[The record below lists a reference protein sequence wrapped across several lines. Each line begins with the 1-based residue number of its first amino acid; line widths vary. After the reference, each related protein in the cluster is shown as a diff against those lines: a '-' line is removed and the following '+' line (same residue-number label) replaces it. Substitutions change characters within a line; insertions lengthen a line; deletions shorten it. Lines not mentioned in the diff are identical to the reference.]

1 MAEEGGT
8 RIAINIYAK
17 RTAKGEEVFM
27 PPLVFDIDHIKLL
40 RKWGICGVLSG
51 TLPTAAQ
58 QNVFLSVPLRLM
70 LEDVLWL
77 HLNNLADV
85 KLIRQEGDEIMEGI
99 TLERGAKLSK
109 IVNDRLNK
117 SFEYQKK
124 FKKDEHIAK
133 LKKIGRINDKTT
145 AEELQR
151 LDKSSNNDQLIE
163 SSLFIDIANTSM
175 ILRDIRSDSD
185 SLSRDDISDLLFK
198 QYRQAGKMQTYF
210 LYKALR
216 DQGYVLSPGGRFGGK
231 FIAYPG
237 DPLRFHSHLTI
248 QDAIDYHNEPID
260 LISMISGA
268 RLGTTVKKLWVIGG
282 VAEETKETHFFSIE
296 WAGFG

>member
-1 MAEEGGT
+1 MTEEDGR
-8 RIAINIYAK
+8 RIAITIYVK
-17 RTAKGEEVFM
+17 RGAEAEEVLM
-27 PPLVFDIDHIKLL
+27 SPLIFDMHDIQLL
-40 RKWGICGVLSG
+40 RKYGICGVLSG

-77 HLNNLADV
+77 HQNNLADV
-85 KLIRQEGDEIMEGI
+85 KIIRKEGDEIIAGI
-99 TLERGAKLSK
+99 TPERGAKLAK
-109 IVNDRLNK
+109 LVEDRLTK
-117 SFEYQKK
+117 SFDYQTK
-124 FKKDEHIAK
+124 FKKDQHIAK
-133 LKKIGRINDKTT
+133 LKKIGIISDETSV
-145 AEELQR
+145 EELQQ
-151 LDKSSNNDQLIE
+151 LDKSNNNDQLIE
-163 SSLFIDIANTSM
+163 SSLFIDIADNSS
-175 ILRDIRSDSD
+175 ILKDDNIALKGPSYDDIRN
-185 SLSRDDISDLLFK
+185 LLFK
-198 QYRQAGKMQTYF
+198 QYERSEKMQTYF
-210 LYKALR
+210 LYKELR

-248 QDAIDYHNEPID
+248 QEAIDYRSEPID

-282 VAEETKETHFFSIE
+282 VEEETGSTHFFSVE

>member
-1 MAEEGGT
+1 MA
-8 RIAINIYAK
+8 
-17 RTAKGEEVFM
+17 
-27 PPLVFDIDHIKLL
+27 PLVFDIRHIQLL

-77 HLNNLADV
+77 HHNNLADV
-85 KLIRQEGDEIMEGI
+85 KIIRQGGDKIMTGI
-99 TLERGAKLSK
+99 TRERGAKLSK
-109 IVNDRLNK
+109 LVEDRLNK
-117 SFEYQKK
+117 SFEYQRK
-124 FKKDEHIAK
+124 FKKDEHIEK
-133 LKKIGRINDKTT
+133 LKKIGKINDETT
-145 AEELQR
+145 AEELEQ
-151 LDKSSNNDQLIE
+151 LNKSNNNDHLIE
-163 SSLFIDIANTSM
+163 SSLFIDIADTSM
-175 ILRDIRSDSD
+175 ILEDINIESDG
-185 SLSRDDISDLLFK
+185 LSYDYIRDLLFK

-282 VAEETKETHFFSIE
+282 VEEQTNETHFFSVE

>member
-1 MAEEGGT
+1 MS
-8 RIAINIYAK
+8 
-17 RTAKGEEVFM
+17 
-27 PPLVFDIDHIKLL
+27 PLIFDMHDIQLL
-40 RKWGICGVLSG
+40 RKYGICGVLSG

-77 HLNNLADV
+77 HQNNLADV
-85 KLIRQEGDEIMEGI
+85 KIIRKEGDEIIAGI
-99 TLERGAKLSK
+99 TPERGAKLAK
-109 IVNDRLNK
+109 LVEDRLTK
-117 SFEYQKK
+117 SFDYQTK
-124 FKKDEHIAK
+124 FKKDQHIAK
-133 LKKIGRINDKTT
+133 LKKIGIINDETSV
-145 AEELQR
+145 EELQQ
-151 LDKSSNNDQLIE
+151 LDKSNNNDQLIE
-163 SSLFIDIANTSM
+163 SSLFIDIADNSS
-175 ILRDIRSDSD
+175 ILKDDNIALKGPSYDDIRN
-185 SLSRDDISDLLFK
+185 LLFK
-198 QYRQAGKMQTYF
+198 QYERSEKMQTYF
-210 LYKALR
+210 LYKELR

-248 QDAIDYHNEPID
+248 QEAIDYRSEPID

-282 VAEETKETHFFSIE
+282 VEEETGSTHFFSVE

>member
-1 MAEEGGT
+1 MTEEEGR
-8 RIAINIYAK
+8 RIVITIYAK
-17 RTAKGEEVFM
+17 RTAKGEEVLM
-27 PPLVFDIDHIKLL
+27 PPLVFDIHHIKLL

-85 KLIRQEGDEIMEGI
+85 KLIKQEGDEIMEGI
-99 TLERGAKLSK
+99 TPERGAKLSK
-109 IVNDRLNK
+109 IVKDRLNK
-117 SFEYQKK
+117 SFEYQRK

-133 LKKIGRINDKTT
+133 LRKIGKINDKTT

-151 LDKSSNNDQLIE
+151 LDKSNNNDQLIE
-163 SSLFIDIANTSM
+163 SSLFIDIADTSM
-175 ILRDIRSDSD
+175 ILKDIGSD
-185 SLSRDDISDLLFK
+185 SLSRNNIRDLLFK

-248 QDAIDYHNEPID
+248 QDAIDYHDEPID

-282 VAEETKETHFFSIE
+282 VVEETKEVHFFSIE

>member
-1 MAEEGGT
+1 MTEEDV
-8 RIAINIYAK
+8 RRVAITIYAK
-17 RTAKGEEVFM
+17 KCAEAEEVLM
-27 PPLVFDIDHIKLL
+27 SPLVFDMHDIQLL
-40 RKWGICGVLSG
+40 RKYGICGVLSG

-77 HLNNLADV
+77 HQNNLADV
-85 KLIRQEGDEIMEGI
+85 KIIRQGGDEIIAGI
-99 TLERGAKLSK
+99 TPERGAKLAK
-109 IVNDRLNK
+109 LVEDRLTK
-117 SFEYQKK
+117 SFDYQTK
-124 FKKDEHIAK
+124 FKKDQHIAK
-133 LKKIGRINDKTT
+133 LKKIGIINDETS

-151 LDKSSNNDQLIE
+151 LDKSNNNDQLIE
-163 SSLFIDIANTSM
+163 SSLFIDIADSSS
-175 ILRDIRSDSD
+175 ILKDDSIALNSLSCDDIRN
-185 SLSRDDISDLLFK
+185 LLFK
-198 QYRQAGKMQTYF
+198 QYERSEKMQTYF

-248 QDAIDYHNEPID
+248 QEAIDYRSEPID

-282 VAEETKETHFFSIE
+282 VEEETGSTHFFSVE

>member
-1 MAEEGGT
+1 MTEEDGRRIVITIYVKRGAEAEE
-8 RIAINIYAK
+8 
-17 RTAKGEEVFM
+17 VLM
-27 PPLVFDIDHIKLL
+27 SPLIFDMHDIQLL
-40 RKWGICGVLSG
+40 RKYGICGVLSG

-77 HLNNLADV
+77 HQNNLADV
-85 KLIRQEGDEIMEGI
+85 KIIRKEGDEIIAGI
-99 TLERGAKLSK
+99 TPERGAKLAK
-109 IVNDRLNK
+109 LVEDRLTK
-117 SFEYQKK
+117 SFDYQTK
-124 FKKDEHIAK
+124 FKKDQHIAK
-133 LKKIGRINDKTT
+133 LKKIGIISDETSV
-145 AEELQR
+145 EELQQ
-151 LDKSSNNDQLIE
+151 LDKSNNNDQLIE
-163 SSLFIDIANTSM
+163 SSLFIDIADNSS
-175 ILRDIRSDSD
+175 ILKDDNIALKGPSYDDIRN
-185 SLSRDDISDLLFK
+185 LLFK
-198 QYRQAGKMQTYF
+198 QYERSEKMQTYF
-210 LYKALR
+210 LYKELR

-248 QDAIDYHNEPID
+248 QEAIDYRSEPID

-282 VAEETKETHFFSIE
+282 VEEETGSTHFFSVE

>member
-1 MAEEGGT
+1 MTEEDV
-8 RIAINIYAK
+8 RRVAITIYAK
-17 RTAKGEEVFM
+17 KCAEAEEVLM
-27 PPLVFDIDHIKLL
+27 SPLVFDMHDIQLL
-40 RKWGICGVLSG
+40 RKYGICGVLSG

-77 HLNNLADV
+77 HQNNLADV
-85 KLIRQEGDEIMEGI
+85 KIIRQGGDEIIAGI
-99 TLERGAKLSK
+99 TPERGAKLAK
-109 IVNDRLNK
+109 LVEDRLTK
-117 SFEYQKK
+117 SFDYQTK
-124 FKKDEHIAK
+124 FKKDQHIAK
-133 LKKIGRINDKTT
+133 LKKIGIINDETS

-151 LDKSSNNDQLIE
+151 LDKSNNNDQLIE
-163 SSLFIDIANTSM
+163 SSLFIDIADNSS
-175 ILRDIRSDSD
+175 ILKDDSIALNSLSCDDIRN
-185 SLSRDDISDLLFK
+185 LLFK
-198 QYRQAGKMQTYF
+198 QYERSEKMQTYF

-248 QDAIDYHNEPID
+248 QEAIDYRSEPID

-282 VAEETKETHFFSIE
+282 VEEETGSTHFFSVE

>member
-1 MAEEGGT
+1 MS
-8 RIAINIYAK
+8 
-17 RTAKGEEVFM
+17 
-27 PPLVFDIDHIKLL
+27 PLVFDMHDIQLL
-40 RKWGICGVLSG
+40 RKYGICGVLSG

-77 HLNNLADV
+77 HQNNLADV
-85 KLIRQEGDEIMEGI
+85 NIIRQEGDEIIAGI
-99 TLERGAKLSK
+99 TPERGAKLAK
-109 IVNDRLNK
+109 LVEDRLRK
-117 SFEYQKK
+117 SFDYQTK
-124 FKKDEHIAK
+124 FKKDQHIAK
-133 LKKIGRINDKTT
+133 LKKIGIINDETS

-151 LDKSSNNDQLIE
+151 LDKSNNNDQLIE
-163 SSLFIDIANTSM
+163 SSLFIDIADNSS
-175 ILRDIRSDSD
+175 ILKDDSIALNGPSYDDIRN
-185 SLSRDDISDLLFK
+185 LLFK
-198 QYRQAGKMQTYF
+198 QYERSEKMQTYF
-210 LYKALR
+210 LYKRLR

-248 QDAIDYHNEPID
+248 QEAIDYRSEPID

-282 VAEETKETHFFSIE
+282 VEEETGSTHLFSVE

>member
-1 MAEEGGT
+1 MTEEDGRRIVITIYVKRGAEAEE
-8 RIAINIYAK
+8 
-17 RTAKGEEVFM
+17 VLM
-27 PPLVFDIDHIKLL
+27 SPLIFDMHDIQLL
-40 RKWGICGVLSG
+40 RKYGICGVLSG

-77 HLNNLADV
+77 HQNNLADV
-85 KLIRQEGDEIMEGI
+85 KIIRKEGDEIIAGI
-99 TLERGAKLSK
+99 TPERGAKLAK
-109 IVNDRLNK
+109 LVEDRLTK
-117 SFEYQKK
+117 SFDYQTK
-124 FKKDEHIAK
+124 FKKDQHIAK
-133 LKKIGRINDKTT
+133 LKKIGIINDETSV
-145 AEELQR
+145 EELQQ
-151 LDKSSNNDQLIE
+151 LDKSNNNDQLIE
-163 SSLFIDIANTSM
+163 SSLFIDIADNSS
-175 ILRDIRSDSD
+175 ILKDDNIALKGPSYDDIRN
-185 SLSRDDISDLLFK
+185 LLFK
-198 QYRQAGKMQTYF
+198 QYERSEKMQTYF
-210 LYKALR
+210 LYKELR

-248 QDAIDYHNEPID
+248 QEAIDYRSEPID

-282 VAEETKETHFFSIE
+282 VEEETGSTHFFSVE

>member
-1 MAEEGGT
+1 MS
-8 RIAINIYAK
+8 
-17 RTAKGEEVFM
+17 
-27 PPLVFDIDHIKLL
+27 PLVFDIHDIQLL

-85 KLIRQEGDEIMEGI
+85 KVIRKEGDDIMAGI
-99 TLERGAKLSK
+99 TPQRGAKLARL
-109 IVNDRLNK
+109 VEDRLSK
-117 SFEYQKK
+117 SFEYQRK

-133 LKKIGRINDKTT
+133 LKKIGKINDNTST
-145 AEELQR
+145 EELQR
-151 LDKSSNNDQLIE
+151 LDKSNNNDQLIE
-163 SSLFIDIANTSM
+163 SSLFIDVADISM
-175 ILRDIRSDSD
+175 ILKDVNIDLNGPSYDDIRN
-185 SLSRDDISDLLFK
+185 LLFK
-198 QYRQAGKMQTYF
+198 QYRRTEKMQTYL

-216 DQGYVLSPGGRFGGK
+216 DQRYVLSPGGRFGGK

-248 QDAIDYHNEPID
+248 QDAIDYRNEPID

-282 VAEETKETHFFSIE
+282 VEEETKDTHFFSVE